1 MTEGLNPGDKVIALA
16 SAATT
21 AAIISGA
28 AAGAIAVWMTK
39 HKVLATIGGFVGGAV
54 LGGIIGML
62 IGRLLFPTTDG
73 NVTITK
79 WGPSSLPLTLKG
91 NILASLVV
99 SLLVCGLM
107 VIFGKAEMKTIA
119 APSIGT
125 SIVLG
130 MILALLT
137 SLI

>member
-28 AAGAIAVWMTK
+28 AAGAIAVWLVK
-39 HKVLATIGGFVGGAV
+39 HEVLAAIGGFVGGAV
-54 LGGIIGML
+54 LGGIVGML
-62 IGRLLFPTTDG
+62 VGRLVFPATDG

-79 WGPSSLPLTLKG
+79 WGPSSLPLTMKG
-91 NILASLVV
+91 NIFASVAV

-107 VIFGKAEMKTIA
+107 AVFGKAEMKTIA

-125 SIVLG
+125 SIALG